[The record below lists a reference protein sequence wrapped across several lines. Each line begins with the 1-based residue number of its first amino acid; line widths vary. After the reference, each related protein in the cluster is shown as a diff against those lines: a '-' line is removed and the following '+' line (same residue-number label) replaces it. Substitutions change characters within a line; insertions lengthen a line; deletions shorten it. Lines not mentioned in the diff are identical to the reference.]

1 MTLHKTR
8 GFTLI
13 ELMIVVIIVGIL
25 AALALPRFTSS
36 TYQAKQ
42 SEAKLILHQV
52 FTLEYTYH
60 EEYSTYWAGTA
71 SAAAPNGLSTIG
83 VEITPPALYT
93 YTVAAGVTGDI
104 ASSFICTAAANLDSD
119 GTLDTWTI
127 DQDGVLTNTSD
138 DITG

>member
-1 MTLHKTR
+1 MILHKNR

-25 AALALPRFTSS
+25 AALALPRFISS

-42 SEAKLILHQV
+42 SEAKQILHQV
-52 FTLEYTYH
+52 YTMEHIYH
-60 EEYSTYWAGTA
+60 KEHTTYWAGTA
-71 SAAAPNGLSTIG
+71 SAAAPNGLGTID
-83 VEITPPALYT
+83 VEISISALYI
-93 YTVAAGVTGDI
+93 YAVAAGVTGDI